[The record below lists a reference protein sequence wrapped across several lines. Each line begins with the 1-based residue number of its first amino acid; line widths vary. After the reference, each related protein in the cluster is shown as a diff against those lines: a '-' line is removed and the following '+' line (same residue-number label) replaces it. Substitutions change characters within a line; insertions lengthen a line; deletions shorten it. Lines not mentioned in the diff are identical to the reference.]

1 MAHEHDEK
9 PGRDHGHDHGTHAGH
24 SHAVPDSSRA
34 FAIGVFL
41 NLAFVAAE
49 FVFGFAANSLAL
61 LSDAGH
67 NLSDVFGLLLAW
79 GALHLS
85 RTLPSRRYTYGWR
98 RSSILAAL
106 ANAIIL
112 LVVVGGIAWEAVLRI
127 EKPEPVSSI
136 TVMVVA
142 ALGVAINGV
151 SAMLFWSGRSKDI
164 NVKAAF
170 LHLAGDAAVS
180 LGVVLAGL
188 AIMTTGHTWI
198 DPAMSLVVSVV
209 IAVSTWGL
217 LKESVNLSLDAVPRH
232 IDPAAVEKYLA
243 GLPGVSA
250 LHDLH
255 IWAMST
261 TEVALT
267 VHLVMPAGCPSDKF
281 LEEAQHG
288 LEEDFGIGHATI
300 QTERGDGLDG
310 CRQAPTNVV

>member
-1 MAHEHDEK
+1 MSHQHEKEA
-9 PGRDHGHDHGTHAGH
+9 GHDHGSHAGH
-24 SHAVPDSSRA
+24 SHAHAVPDSSRA

-41 NLAFVAAE
+41 NLGFVIAE
-49 FVFGFAANSLAL
+49 FIFGFAANSLAL

-79 GALHLS
+79 GALHLA
-85 RTLPSRRYTYGWR
+85 RTLPSKRYTFGLR

-112 LVVVGGIAWEAVLRI
+112 LVVVGGIAWEAVLRL
-127 EKPEPVSSI
+127 ENPQPVASG
-136 TVMVVA
+136 TVMIVA
-142 ALGVAINGV
+142 ALGVVINAV
-151 SAMLFWSGRSKDI
+151 SAMLFWSGRTKDI
-164 NVKAAF
+164 NVKGAF

-188 AIMTTGHTWI
+188 VIMYTGMNWI
-198 DPAMSLVVSVV
+198 DPAMSLLVSVI
-209 IAVSTWGL
+209 IAVGTWGL
-217 LKESVNLSLDAVPRH
+217 LKESVNLSMDAVPQNV
-232 IDPAAVEKYLA
+232 DSAAVEKYLA
-243 GLPGVSA
+243 ALPGVAS

-267 VHLVMPAGCPSDKF
+267 VHLVMPEGCPGDKF
-281 LEEAQHG
+281 LQEIQHE

-300 QTERGDGLDG
+300 QTERGDGPEP
-310 CRQAPTNVV
+310 CRHAPPNVV